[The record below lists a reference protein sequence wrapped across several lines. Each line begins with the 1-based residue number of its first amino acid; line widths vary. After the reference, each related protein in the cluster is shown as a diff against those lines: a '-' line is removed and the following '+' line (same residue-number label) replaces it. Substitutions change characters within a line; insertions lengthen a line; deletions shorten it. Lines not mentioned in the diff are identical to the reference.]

1 MIFIIY
7 CFSSRLYNNA
17 CTYNYKY

>member
-7 CFSSRLYNNA
+7 IFSSRLYNNA
-17 CTYNYKY
+17 CTYSYKY